1 MKNTNQATLED
12 LQAFI
17 KHTCKERGWDSRS
30 PVELFTLMTEEVG
43 EVSKAIR
50 RLTGFAHAAKTSD
63 TEELSHELVDVLN
76 YVLDIANHFDIDMAK
91 AFEEKWQL
99 NSKRTWA

>member
-1 MKNTNQATLED
+1 MKNTNQATLEE

-17 KHTCKERGWDSRS
+17 KQTCKERGWDNRS
-30 PVELFTLMTEEVG
+30 AVELFTLMTEEVG

-50 RLTGFAHAAKTSD
+50 HLTGFAHKAKTSD
-63 TEELSHELVDVLN
+63 TKELAHELVDVLN

-91 AFEEKWQL
+91 AFEDKWSI
-99 NSKRTWA
+99 NINRVWK